1 MIPYGRQEITPEDID
16 AVVSVLRSDFLT
28 QGPKVP
34 EFERAVARYCG
45 AAHGVA
51 ANSATSALHM
61 ACMALGLRPGDR
73 LWTSPITFVASANC
87 GLYCGAIVEFV
98 DVDPDTWNLDPAAL
112 AAKLEMARRHGTL
125 PNILVAVHFAGQSCD
140 MRAIHALSLEYGFRI
155 VEDASHAV
163 GGRYLGDAV
172 GNCRYS
178 DITVFSFHPV
188 KIVTTVEGGIAMT
201 NDDKL
206 AASMAL
212 FRSHGVTRD
221 PDQMERASE
230 GAWYYEQVTLGYNYR
245 LTDVQAALG
254 LSQLSRIDR
263 YVSRRRQLADR
274 YESLLRGLP
283 VQLQKQHADAFSAF
297 HLFVIRLHFEQATWT
312 RRSVFDAMRE
322 MGVGVNVH
330 YIPVYDQPFFRA
342 VGGFARDACP
352 NADDYYAGALS
363 LPLYPALTESEQDHV
378 VAALKAAMT

>member
-1 MIPYGRQEITPEDID
+1 MIPYGRQEITQEDID
-16 AVVSVLRSDFLT
+16 AVVTVLRSDFLT

-34 EFERAVARYCG
+34 EFERALARYCG

-61 ACMALGLRPGDR
+61 ACMALGLGPGDR

-87 GLYCGAIVEFV
+87 GLYCGATVDFV
-98 DVDPDTWNLDPAAL
+98 DIDPDTWNLDPVVL
-112 AAKLEMARRHGTL
+112 AAKLEAAKEAGTL
-125 PNILVAVHFAGQSCD
+125 PKILVAVHFAGQSCD
-140 MRAIHALSLEYGFRI
+140 MRAIHALSIEYGFRV

-163 GGRYLGDAV
+163 GGRYLGGAV

-201 NDDKL
+201 NDGKL

-221 PDQMERASE
+221 PAQMERASE
-230 GAWYYEQVTLGYNYR
+230 GAWYYEQVALGYNYR

-254 LSQLSRIDR
+254 LSQLSRIDH
-263 YVSRRRQLADR
+263 YVARRHYLADR
-274 YESLLRGLP
+274 YASLLQGLP
-283 VQLQKQHADAFSAF
+283 VRIQKEHPDAFSAF
-297 HLFVIRLHFEQATWT
+297 HLFVIRLRVEGAAWS
-312 RRSVFDAMRE
+312 RRSVFETMRE
-322 MGVGVNVH
+322 MGVAVNVH

-342 VGGFARDACP
+342 NGSARNACP
-352 NADDYYAGALS
+352 IAEDYYAGALT
-363 LPLYPALTESEQDHV
+363 LPLYPALTESEQDQV
-378 VAALKAAMT
+378 VEALKAAVS